1 MHSYNTRYQAK
12 LQAKRLQEDMAWRSV
27 NVLTRGWYA
36 YRNVYLREV
45 AAKIVEISQA
55 PEGDMMKLMKY
66 VDENAFVL
74 VVDPVTRMTIRQY
87 IQGYTKRFAEFGRH
101 LIKLHESPET
111 KKSPALQKEVVT
123 ELAEWVLLKNMM
135 ESLLSICKA
144 SMCKV

>member
-27 NVLTRGWYA
+27 NVPNRGWYA

-45 AAKIVEISQA
+45 AAKIVEISHA

-74 VVDPVTRMTIRQY
+74 VVDPVTRMTIRQC
-87 IQGYTKRFAEFGRH
+87 IQGYTKRVAEFGRH
-101 LIKLHESPET
+101 LIKRHESPET

-144 SMCKV
+144 FMCKV

>member
-12 LQAKRLQEDMAWRSV
+12 LQAKRHQEDMAWRSV
-27 NVLTRGWYA
+27 NVPTRGWYA

-45 AAKIVEISQA
+45 AAKIVEISHA
-55 PEGDMMKLMKY
+55 PGGDMMKLMKY
-66 VDENAFVL
+66 VDENAFIL
-74 VVDPVTRMTIRQY
+74 VVDPVTRTAVRRD

-101 LIKLHESPET
+101 LIKLHESSET

-123 ELAEWVLLKNMM
+123 ELAEWVMLKNMM

-144 SMCKV
+144 FMCK

>member
-1 MHSYNTRYQAK
+1 
-12 LQAKRLQEDMAWRSV
+12 
-27 NVLTRGWYA
+27 
-36 YRNVYLREV
+36 
-45 AAKIVEISQA
+45 
-55 PEGDMMKLMKY
+55 
-66 VDENAFVL
+66 
-74 VVDPVTRMTIRQY
+74 MTIRQY